1 MALFSIENIAKRS
14 STSSIKIPR
23 LLNNKNEGDET
34 KNSISLHLVSFL
46 FKINVLYFKE
56 KIFIKANRNNLG
68 DFFPNP

>member
-1 MALFSIENIAKRS
+1 
-14 STSSIKIPR
+14 
-23 LLNNKNEGDET
+23 LNNKNEGDET

-68 DFFPNP
+68 DFFPNPCLKKLKIKIKNAHSK